1 MNIVT
6 VLYWND
12 RHESLGL
19 EKVTRDIMAIIRESM
34 GAFEATAE
42 SIKKSTDRDAQLSS
56 HIASFIQGCRY
67 FTTGPVVWYC
77 ETPWYR
83 MAYYSDKG
91 GSANFVL

>member
-12 RHESLGL
+12 RQKSLGL

-42 SIKKSTDRDAQLSS
+42 SIKKSTDRDA
-56 HIASFIQGCRY
+56 
-67 FTTGPVVWYC
+67 
-77 ETPWYR
+77 
-83 MAYYSDKG
+83 
-91 GSANFVL
+91 